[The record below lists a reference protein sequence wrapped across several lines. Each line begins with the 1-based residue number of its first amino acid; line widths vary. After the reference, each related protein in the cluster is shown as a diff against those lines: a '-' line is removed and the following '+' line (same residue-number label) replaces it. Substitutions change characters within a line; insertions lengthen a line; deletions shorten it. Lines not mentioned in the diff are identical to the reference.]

1 MEPII
6 RYYIEVLSLYG
17 NKPQMREYLS
27 FHGLTEEDVENYKL
41 LFL

>member
-27 FHGLTEEDVENYKL
+27 FHGLTEKDIA
-41 LFL
+41 LFKQG